1 MFKTSMPQ
9 ERQAILADTA
19 RIFTELEIVMP
30 TAWSSFV
37 RHECS
42 YHCVDTLESC
52 GPFPACNM
60 LEPERFHTLLKS
72 LARSKK
78 DLFASV
84 ANNYELL
91 EISLLPRLDDSDG
104 APQLTLPPRRST
116 LAGFVSRPDSSRRAE
131 GELAMRLKGPQR
143 PYQLTDVD
151 LQLTQNLW
159 RITVPEY
166 DTLWKRFERH
176 NRSVTIA
183 NRIANIKDI
192 PDSWLL
198 TNQQKKFLDMSRIA
212 QVRASFFSTERASLV
227 RCVLVKYGVL

>member
-176 NRSVTIA
+176 NRGGTIA